1 MPVTSDVA
9 DISGHS
15 LSITLGVHVVN
26 ITQNSKFHR
35 DRRPVQYSLKQAVEL
50 FETLAEKAAAQAKKT
65 GYTNI
70 LTKAHMDAVNNFIN
84 EQMYQHEPVIE
95 ELFTLL
101 EKLELQDFYK
111 ELGQEFMTFKKAE
124 SSQFIKE
131 FTESNNSNDENFAE
145 KFKQQVLERCEQK
158 RQSVPPPSKSACLK
172 NFFFG
177 SKPQPAKEEP
187 EPPISD
193 KHSIN

>member
-15 LSITLGVHVVN
+15 LSTTLGVHVVN

-50 FETLAEKAAAQAKKT
+50 FETLAAQAKKT

-84 EQMYQHEPVIE
+84 EQMYQHKPVIE

-101 EKLELQDFYK
+101 KKLELQDFYK
-111 ELGQEFMTFKKAE
+111 ELGQEFMTFEKAE
-124 SSQFIKE
+124 SSQFIKD
-131 FTESNNSNDENFAE
+131 FTESYDSNDENFAE
-145 KFKQQVLERCEQK
+145 NFKQQVSKRCEQK
-158 RQSVPPPSKSACLK
+158 RQAVPPPSKSARLK

-177 SKPQPAKEEP
+177 SKPQPAKDEP
-187 EPPISD
+187 EPSISD